1 MSFFFSVLG
10 AFILLTCHIEG
21 DFEQLSSFRW
31 IEVLKSRNEMKPC
44 HQTDMELIKRFTSL
58 NTNEIRGEFRPF
70 CNIDYVSAI
79 LLH

>member
-1 MSFFFSVLG
+1 
-10 AFILLTCHIEG
+10 
-21 DFEQLSSFRW
+21 
-31 IEVLKSRNEMKPC
+31 MKPC
-44 HQTDMELIKRFTSL
+44 HQTDKELIKRFTSL